1 MPINYEH
8 DTDYANN
15 SEEMQDVT
23 DAVNAKVQITNK
35 ENVMDFDEFLLKE
48 GISTNAIHSK
58 DSK

>member
-8 DTDYANN
+8 DTDYVNN

-23 DAVNAKVQITNK
+23 DAVNAKVQITNN

-48 GISTNAIHSK
+48 GISNGIHCK

>member
-15 SEEMQDVT
+15 SEEIQDVT
-23 DAVNAKVQITNK
+23 DAVNAKVQITNN

-48 GISTNAIHSK
+48 GISNGIHSK